1 MTVNILIVDDHPV
14 VRFGLRGMLEAYDDL
29 RVVGEAAPAT
39 RRSSSPPRRARTS
52 S

>member
-29 RVVGEAAPAT
+29 RVVGEAAAT
-39 RRSSSPPRRARTS
+39 RRSSSPPRRTRTS